1 MELIDETPDMETIP
15 SQTSSKAGEADGG
28 GEWFYTLDKEEAGS
42 HPHSQT
48 ILQHR
53 RSNPK
58 VTLNVGGHRHEV
70 MWKQLE
76 KKPLTR
82 LGKLSRAKTH
92 RDILALTDGYSLSSN
107 EIYFDRDPATFNG
120 ILNFYRWSLA
130 L

>member
-1 MELIDETPDMETIP
+1 MELIDEAPEMETIP
-15 SQTSSKAGEADGG
+15 SQRSSKAGEADGG
-28 GEWFYTLDKEEAGS
+28 GDWYYTLEKKEGES
-42 HPHSQT
+42 HPHSQD

-53 RSNPK
+53 RANPK
-58 VTLNVGGHRHEV
+58 VVLNVGGHRHEI

-92 RDILALTDGYSLSSN
+92 REILALTDGYSLSSN

-120 ILNFYRWSLA
+120 ILNFYR
-130 L
+130 